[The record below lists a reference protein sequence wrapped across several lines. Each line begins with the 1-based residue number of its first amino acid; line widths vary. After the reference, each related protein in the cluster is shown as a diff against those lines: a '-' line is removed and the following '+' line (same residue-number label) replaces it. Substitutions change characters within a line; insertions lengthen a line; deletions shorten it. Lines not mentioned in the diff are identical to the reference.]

1 MSLGGGI
8 NAALDAAVAS
18 AVANSV
24 TVVVAAGNSNTNA
37 CNQSPARAPAAI
49 TVAASDSSDTRA
61 SFSNFGS
68 CVDLFAP
75 GVGTTSAWYTSDTAT
90 NTISGT
96 SMASP
101 HVAGAAA
108 LVIQVCACL
117 CFVLFASVPWCAL
130 ARCMLFGSG

>member
-1 MSLGGGI
+1 M
-8 NAALDAAVAS
+8 AV
-18 AVANSV
+18 VRDV
-24 TVVVAAGNSNTNA
+24 WV
-37 CNQSPARAPAAI
+37 SPAI
-49 TVAASDSSDTRA
+49 TVAASDSADTRA
-61 SFSNFGS
+61 SFSNYGS

-108 LVIQVCACL
+108 LVIKVCEL
-117 CFVLFASVPWCAL
+117 CAAVGKKGRLWAFIVDHDMWGGPV
-130 ARCMLFGSG
+130 